1 MTDNCQF
8 IDRALIY
15 IFEHLKAIIT
25 VFLSLITVTCIIFEF
40 SPKKIK
46 EFIAIRLGFH
56 QNRGFLVRTGDT
68 LPLRKNRSQKIS
80 ISQRRREY
88 MSQYSDDVEVDE
100 TSEPAPDG
108 LDPLAWYV

>member
-56 QNRGFLVRTGDT
+56 QNRGFSVRTGVF
-68 LPLRKNRSQKIS
+68 LLLRKNLTSQNFDI
-80 ISQRRREY
+80 
-88 MSQYSDDVEVDE
+88 
-100 TSEPAPDG
+100 P
-108 LDPLAWYV
+108 